1 MDAKDKLKS
10 ELDLDGWSSLTSS
23 TTSTTSKSILGGGMI
38 SDTVSTI
45 GAGRRSSGI
54 RSGDAFISGDTISS
68 DKVLGDIPDTL
79 PDMGTFTIG
88 TDMASDLIIDGEKKV
103 IGIMPFGDSSFG
115 ARLTHNDVLTLI
127 DKCEE
132 KLSEVLSQMLGATK
146 DLTDGFISRDEYFK
160 QLHEA
165 TILRI
170 SYKLAVNLLIERLKE
185 IPEE

>member
-10 ELDLDGWSSLTSS
+10 ELDLDGWSSVIS
-23 TTSTTSKSILGGGMI
+23 STTSKSILGSSI
-38 SDTVSTI
+38 FSDTV
-45 GAGRRSSGI
+45 R
-54 RSGDAFISGDTISS
+54 TISS
-68 DKVLGDIPDTL
+68 DKVLGGISDTL
-79 PDMGTFTIG
+79 PDMGTLTIG
-88 TDMASDLIIDGEKKV
+88 TGMASDLVIDGEKKV
-103 IGIMPFGDSSFG
+103 IGIMPFGDGSFG
-115 ARLTHNDVLTLI
+115 VRLRHNDVLTLI

>member
-1 MDAKDKLKS
+1 MDVKNTLKS
-10 ELDLDGWSSLTSS
+10 ELDLDSWSSLTSS
-23 TTSTTSKSILGGGMI
+23 TTSTTSKSILGDGMI

-45 GAGRRSSGI
+45 LEDPIFA
-54 RSGDAFISGDTISS
+54 
-68 DKVLGDIPDTL
+68 TL
-79 PDMGTFTIG
+79 PYTGTFTIG
-88 TDMASDLIIDGEKKV
+88 SDMASDLIIDGEKSV
-103 IGIMPFGDSSFG
+103 ISIMPFGDKSFG
-115 ARLTHNDVLTLI
+115 PRLTHDDVLTLI

-170 SYKLAVNLLIERLKE
+170 SYRLAVNLLIERLKE

>member
-1 MDAKDKLKS
+1 MDVKDKLKS

-23 TTSTTSKSILGGGMI
+23 TTLASILSGDMRSDTGSAILTDHI
-38 SDTVSTI
+38 SDTSSTI
-45 GAGRRSSGI
+45 
-54 RSGDAFISGDTISS
+54 
-68 DKVLGDIPDTL
+68 
-79 PDMGTFTIG
+79 GTFTIG
-88 TDMASDLIIDGEKKV
+88 TLTIGADRASDLIIDGEKSV
-103 IGIMPFGDSSFG
+103 IGIMPFGDKSFG
-115 ARLTHNDVLTLI
+115 TRLTHNDVLTLI

>member
-1 MDAKDKLKS
+1 MDVKDNVKDKLKS
-10 ELDLDGWSSLTSS
+10 ELGFDDWSSLTSS
-23 TTSTTSKSILGGGMI
+23 TTSTSILGGGMI
-38 SDTVSTI
+38 SDRVSTI
-45 GAGRRSSGI
+45 LSGHM
-54 RSGDAFISGDTISS
+54 S
-68 DKVLGDIPDTL
+68 DTL
-79 PDMGTFTIG
+79 SDTGTYTIG
-88 TDMASDLIIDGEKKV
+88 ADMVSDLIIDGEKSV
-103 IGIMPFGDSSFG
+103 IGIMPFGDKSFG
-115 ARLTHNDVLTLI
+115 TRLTHNDVLTLI

>member
-1 MDAKDKLKS
+1 MVK
-10 ELDLDGWSSLTSS
+10 
-23 TTSTTSKSILGGGMI
+23 
-38 SDTVSTI
+38 
-45 GAGRRSSGI
+45 
-54 RSGDAFISGDTISS
+54 
-68 DKVLGDIPDTL
+68 
-79 PDMGTFTIG
+79 
-88 TDMASDLIIDGEKKV
+88 KKV

-115 ARLTHNDVLTLI
+115 ARLTRNDVLTLI